1 MCTGHS
7 CQKASYF
14 SLLFF
19 FNIIIMKQVQKE
31 SKMTVQDIL
40 FVLYSVVL
48 WLQYNDKVF
57 DMKQKQHESEILWQ
71 RPLLSKK

>member
-1 MCTGHS
+1 MPKG
-7 CQKASYF
+7 F
-14 SLLFF
+14 LLLSAVFL
-19 FNIIIMKQVQKE
+19 NIIIMKQVQQE

-57 DMKQKQHESEILWQ
+57 DMKWKQHESEILWQ

>member
-1 MCTGHS
+1 MPKG
-7 CQKASYF
+7 F
-14 SLLFF
+14 LLLSAVFF
-19 FNIIIMKQVQKE
+19 LNIIIMKQVQKE

-57 DMKQKQHESEILWQ
+57 DMKRKQHESEILWQ